1 MAAVGTRLRASLSA
15 HEARLP
21 ADKARQLLEQLRQA
35 KAQESSVPLTAAQ
48 CRQRMRQALFQAHHH
63 SDKAGSREVA
73 AQQLLA
79 APGLYA
85 SLRRV
90 LHELQQRAGDRLPT
104 IAESPLRILDVGSSW
119 GAGTLAAQHTWTDA
133 SFACALYDTWLQRA
147 QAASQWLDARP
158 QLVPR
163 MGGDGEGAASRY
175 DVVIAAHT
183 FAGGVAAMHPSTWA
197 WRLWQCTGR
206 FLVVLEP
213 GTVEGF
219 AHVVA
224 TRDALLRRPDG
235 DDAEDAVIA
244 RMIAPCPHSGACPLM
259 AGPDGSKG
267 DGSAA
272 SGCVSFCHFAQRYE
286 RDRLLQQYRRVDRE
300 RQLVNTSARNISNRR
315 FSYVILERPS
325 TESPPS
331 SAAAAVAASRVVM
344 APQKRGGHVILPLCC
359 SDGHVARHIVA
370 RSDGERHGYA
380 RARRAAWGELWPF
393 PLPHRG
399 RMR

>member
-1 MAAVGTRLRASLSA
+1 
-15 HEARLP
+15 
-21 ADKARQLLEQLRQA
+21 
-35 KAQESSVPLTAAQ
+35 
-48 CRQRMRQALFQAHHH
+48 
-63 SDKAGSREVA
+63 
-73 AQQLLA
+73 
-79 APGLYA
+79 
-85 SLRRV
+85 
-90 LHELQQRAGDRLPT
+90 
-104 IAESPLRILDVGSSW
+104 
-119 GAGTLAAQHTWTDA
+119 
-133 SFACALYDTWLQRA
+133 
-147 QAASQWLDARP
+147 
-158 QLVPR
+158 
-163 MGGDGEGAASRY
+163 
-175 DVVIAAHT
+175 
-183 FAGGVAAMHPSTWA
+183 MHPSTWA

-344 APQKRGGHVILPLCC
+344 APQKRGGHVILGTDTPGHGALPGASCGRFRC
-359 SDGHVARHIVA
+359 HTAVGCVEEVRSGVQELGGGGGGGGGDGRCEAADAERMAREALYINRFTRSPCPILPETDA
-370 RSDGERHGYA
+370 RRGG
-380 RARRAAWGELWPF
+380 RRAA
-393 PLPHRG
+393 RG
-399 RMR
+399 RRPGTRRRPRRNARDTGAG